1 MVEEGKVLL
10 VLAEVV
16 LAGLVGGQLA
26 HLLKLPHV
34 TGQILIG
41 VLIGQTGL
49 TLFGPEAIHGLDIVT
64 QFALGMIAL
73 TVGEHLNLRTLRNA
87 GKRLFVLLL
96 TESILTPVLVFFIA
110 YFIHGNPWLP
120 LLLAAIAVSTAPA
133 TVVAL
138 VKETRSKGVFVKTL
152 SAAVALNN
160 IACLVLFAVARSA
173 ARFGISVAGEQGRSF
188 LELLSGPGL
197 QIGLSVLLGIAS
209 GLILTIATRHIH
221 RSDRL
226 SAYSLMALLVVTG
239 TAIYLNLSLLL
250 SCLFLGFTIANAN
263 TEKKEL
269 GGAAFENIE
278 TAIFAAFFVL
288 AGMEMDFSHI
298 GAAGLLALGVIAAR
312 FGGKLLSASLAMRFA
327 RATDNVRRY
336 LGFAL
341 IPQAGVAIG
350 LILLIQQDP
359 TFASLHSVLLAV
371 GLTTVMANELIGSI
385 TASYALK
392 RSGDAG
398 KDRPRLIDFLQEQN
412 IVTDITASSKE
423 EAIGKLTDVLIQTN
437 RLNIDRDAL
446 LETFLLR
453 EAEASTCVGSGLAIP
468 HGILPSGEKMFGV
481 MGISREGLAFDTPDG
496 VPVHCMVLL
505 ATPESQRERHLEVI
519 AALARAIGRDL
530 AIQQQL
536 FNAETPAHAYEIL
549 HAEEATDFNYYL
561 SD

>member
-16 LAGLVGGQLA
+16 LAGLVGGQIA
-26 HLLKLPHV
+26 HRLKLPHV
-34 TGQILIG
+34 TGQILVG
-41 VLIGQTGL
+41 VLIGQAGL
-49 TLFGPEAIHGLDIVT
+49 TLFGPDAIHGLDVVT

-87 GKRLFVLLL
+87 GRRLFILLL
-96 TESILTPVLVFFIA
+96 TESILTPVIVFGVA
-110 YFIHGNPWLP
+110 YLIHGSPWLP

-160 IACLVLFAVARSA
+160 IACLVLFAVARTA
-173 ARFGISVAGEQGRSF
+173 ARFGFATDTNSSF
-188 LELLSGPGL
+188 LEVLSGPVL
-197 QIGLSVLLGIAS
+197 QIGLSVLLGVGA
-209 GLILTIATRHIH
+209 GLILTLATRHIH

-226 SAYSLMALLVVTG
+226 AAYSLMALLVVTG
-239 TAIYLNLSLLL
+239 AAIYLNVSLLL
-250 SCLFLGFTIANAN
+250 ACLFLGFTISNVSG
-263 TEKKEL
+263 EKREL

-288 AGMEMDFSHI
+288 AGMEMEFSHI
-298 GAAGLLALGVIAAR
+298 GAAGLLAIGVMAAR
-312 FGGKLLSASLAMRFA
+312 FAGKMLSANLAMRFA
-327 RATDNVRRY
+327 RATENVRRY

-359 TFASLHSVLLAV
+359 EFASIHSVLLAV
-371 GLTTVMANELIGSI
+371 GLTTVMANELVGSI
-385 TASYALK
+385 TTSFALK
-392 RSGDAG
+392 RSGDVG

-412 IVTDITASSKE
+412 IVTDISADTKE
-423 EAIGKLTDVLIQTN
+423 QAIAKLTDVLIQTN
-437 RLNIDRDAL
+437 RLDIDREAL
-446 LETFLLR
+446 LSTFLDR
-453 EAEASTCVGSGLAIP
+453 EKEASTCVGSGLAIP
-468 HGILPSGEKMFGV
+468 HGILPSGNRMYGV
-481 MGISREGLAFDTPDG
+481 MGLSRTGMNFETPDG
-496 VPVHCMVLL
+496 RPIHCMVLL
-505 ATPESQRERHLEVI
+505 ATPESQRERHLAVI
-519 AALARAIGRDL
+519 AALARTVGRDP
-530 AIQQQL
+530 AIQDQL
-536 FNAETPAHAYEIL
+536 FNAETAAHAYETL